1 MENQISKEISKD
13 VLLSIKDEFIRM
25 CNEDI
30 ADSDTKFIL
39 EQEYEELL
47 LARNLFR
54 KNFYFYAQ
62 DGKLDINLPVNIGR
76 MIESAKIE
84 MSQKNKTYSRD

>member
-1 MENQISKEISKD
+1 
-13 VLLSIKDEFIRM
+13 M
-25 CNEDI
+25 CSEMSDG
-30 ADSDTKFIL
+30 DDTKFIL

-47 LARNLFR
+47 EARNLFR

-62 DGKLDINLPVNIGR
+62 DNKLDINLPVNIGR

-84 MSQKNKTYSRD
+84 MSQKNKTYTRE